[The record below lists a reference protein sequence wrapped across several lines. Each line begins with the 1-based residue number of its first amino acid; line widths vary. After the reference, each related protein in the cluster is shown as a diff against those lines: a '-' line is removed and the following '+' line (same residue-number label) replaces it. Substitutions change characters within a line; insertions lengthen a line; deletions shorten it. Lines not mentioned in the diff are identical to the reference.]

1 MGKDHK
7 FSAGVFQLRP
17 EGSAVKSSVAAPAN
31 TENEVPPSCVET
43 VDNVSQTLYP
53 VAEASAAILFHQLPR
68 KPAAEIT
75 SAGQLLDLFR

>member
-1 MGKDHK
+1 MGKDRK
-7 FSAGVFQLRP
+7 FSVSVFQLRP
-17 EGSAVKSSVAAPAN
+17 DDCAVKSSAAVLAN
-31 TENEVPPSCVET
+31 PGNEVQT
-43 VDNVSQTLYP
+43 ADNVSQTLYP